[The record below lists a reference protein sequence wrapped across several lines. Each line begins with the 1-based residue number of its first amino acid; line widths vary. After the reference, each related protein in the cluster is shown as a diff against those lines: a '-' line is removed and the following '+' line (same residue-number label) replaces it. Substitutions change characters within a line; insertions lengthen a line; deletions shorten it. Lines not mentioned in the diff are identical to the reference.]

1 VDIIYFSISVGY
13 DYNSEGF
20 LKPSLK
26 SLDDLGAKDAY
37 QLQKE
42 YQMWRWVTPMLL
54 HADMFH
60 ISVGARQYN
69 MIMQMILGFRLE
81 PTVGIWRTVVV
92 YVASA

>member
-1 VDIIYFSISVGY
+1 
-13 DYNSEGF
+13 
-20 LKPSLK
+20 
-26 SLDDLGAKDAY
+26 
-37 QLQKE
+37 
-42 YQMWRWVTPMLL
+42 MLL